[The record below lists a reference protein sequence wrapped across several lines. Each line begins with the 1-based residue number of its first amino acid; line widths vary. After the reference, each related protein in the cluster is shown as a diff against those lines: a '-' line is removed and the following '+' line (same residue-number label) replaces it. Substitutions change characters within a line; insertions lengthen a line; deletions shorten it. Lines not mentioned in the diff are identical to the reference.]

1 MMSYSLKKSRLVLS
15 FSLFSLL
22 GLMACG
28 EETTTEN
35 VSHEAS
41 PVDIYASV
49 GELPKCSKKNNGE
62 MAWVKNEVSARVC
75 VDGKW
80 FATVSSRDTVKKGDI
95 ACSSVELADASGIKI
110 LCNGDSI
117 GTVPYGRNGE
127 NGQKGEPGENGADG
141 INGTD
146 GQKGD
151 KGEDGDAGKKGTDGE
166 DGTGCTIANQTD
178 SSVTIRCGK
187 DSLVLDLFNP
197 LSADT
202 LVLDSEVIAVS
213 LDSLVGYS
221 QKGPF
226 LKGSMVYL
234 YELTDGR
241 TLKQTNGNF
250 VSYITQDDGRYKFSS
265 RDLVSQY
272 ALIVVDGFYRNEVS
286 GKNSDKP
293 IKLHA
298 VSNLLS
304 RRSAN
309 VNLLTHLEYDR
320 VYRLVT
326 QAGMSVRAAKRQAQS
341 EILKMFHIDA
351 TGFKTESE
359 DMNVFG
365 KTDADAALLA
375 VSVLLLGDRNER
387 QLSELLSN
395 ISFDLES
402 DSTWKDTLGKVQM
415 ADWALVADSSGRYA
429 TIHKNVVGWNL
440 GNVPHFQKHLRKF
453 WSIENGLGVCGSDS
467 VPVGLAKNV
476 TNKNSAFYASSYE
489 DTTNTEIRFICVDA
503 DSAKWRVATDVEK
516 NTFDKDCSA
525 GKDGVVLFGR
535 IDSLDYFI
543 CDKSSGFKWRYAT
556 DIEKNT
562 YQQECSEVGT
572 VIDGVV
578 DKDHKYYC
586 TSSGWIDYLA
596 WSWDVPK
603 VMRFNPDFA
612 YDSIVDARDGKVYR
626 TTKIGDQVWMAENLN
641 YADSVTAPSLKGR
654 SWCPDH
660 IDSHCEIGG
669 RLYTWSAAMDSA
681 AVFSNNAR
689 LCGYNNRIAPTY
701 PVRGICPENW
711 HLPDTAEYKS
721 LQRLANPSAFQSRT
735 GWGSY
740 GLDEYGFSALPID
753 RKVFWSSTM
762 YNGIY
767 AYVYWGNI
775 LPLKYDAYPI
785 RCVKDN

>member
-1 MMSYSLKKSRLVLS
+1 MSYSLKKSRLVLS
-15 FSLFSLL
+15 FSLLALL

-75 VDGKW
+75 IDGKW
-80 FATVSSRDTVKKGDI
+80 FATVSSRDTVKKGDF

-226 LKGSMVYL
+226 LKGSLVYL

-298 VSNLLS
+298 ISNLLS

-351 TGFKTESE
+351 TSFKTESE

-429 TIHKNVVGWNL
+429 TIYKNVVGWNL

-516 NTFDKDCSA
+516 NTFDK
-525 GKDGVVLFGR
+525 
-535 IDSLDYFI
+535 
-543 CDKSSGFKWRYAT
+543 
-556 DIEKNT
+556 
-562 YQQECSEVGT
+562 ECSKAGIVVNGT
-572 VIDGVV
+572 VN
-578 DKDHKYYC
+578 KAHKYYC
-586 TSSGWIDYLA
+586 TDKGWVDYLA
-596 WSWDVPK
+596 WNWDVPK
-603 VMRFNPDFA
+603 KDRFNPDFA

-641 YADSVTAPSLKGR
+641 YADSVSTPSLRGK
-654 SWCPDH
+654 SFCPDNEE
-660 IDSHCEIGG
+660 SHCDIGG
-669 RLYTWSAAMDSA
+669 RLYTWAAAMDSIETG
-681 AVFSNNAR
+681 
-689 LCGYNNRIAPTY
+689 CGSHTRCLQKSR
-701 PVRGICPENW
+701 VQGICPKGW
-711 HLPDTAEYKS
+711 HLPDS
-721 LQRLANPSAFQSRT
+721 LEWTVLFGFTNGSGNSRYSKNGVLLSKT
-735 GWGSY
+735 GWLLAGTDD
-740 GLDEYGFSALPID
+740 LGFSALPVNCY
-753 RKVFWSSTM
+753 RKDAFDGEIIFWSTTDSWSSQSA
-762 YNGIY
+762 YVGKASNSIY
-767 AYVYWGNI
+767 AISIGMTEYGYKSYACSV
-775 LPLKYDAYPI
+775 
-785 RCVKDN
+785 RCVQDVLTE

>member
-15 FSLFSLL
+15 FSLLALL

-75 VDGKW
+75 IDGKW
-80 FATVSSRDTVKKGDI
+80 FATVSSRDTVKKGDF

-117 GTVPYGRNGE
+117 GTVPYGRS
-127 NGQKGEPGENGADG
+127 
-141 INGTD
+141 TD

-250 VSYITQDDGRYKFSS
+250 VSYI
-265 RDLVSQY
+265 
-272 ALIVVDGFYRNEVS
+272 IS

-326 QAGMSVRAAKRQAQS
+326 QAGMSVRAAKKQAQY
-341 EILKMFHIDA
+341 EILKLFHIDA
-351 TGFKTESE
+351 TSFKTESE

-429 TIHKNVVGWNL
+429 TIYKNVVGWNL

-516 NTFDKDCSA
+516 NTFDK
-525 GKDGVVLFGR
+525 
-535 IDSLDYFI
+535 
-543 CDKSSGFKWRYAT
+543 
-556 DIEKNT
+556 
-562 YQQECSEVGT
+562 ECSKAGIVVNGT
-572 VIDGVV
+572 VN
-578 DKDHKYYC
+578 KAHKYYC
-586 TSSGWIDYLA
+586 TDKGWVDYLA
-596 WSWDVPK
+596 WNWDVPK
-603 VMRFNPDFA
+603 KDRFNPDFA

-641 YADSVTAPSLKGR
+641 YADSVSTPSLRGK
-654 SWCPDH
+654 SFCPDNEE
-660 IDSHCEIGG
+660 SHCDIGG
-669 RLYTWSAAMDSA
+669 RLYTWAAAMDSIETG
-681 AVFSNNAR
+681 
-689 LCGYNNRIAPTY
+689 CGSHTR
-701 PVRGICPENW
+701 C
-711 HLPDTAEYKS
+711 LQKS
-721 LQRLANPSAFQSRT
+721 RVLAS
-735 GWGSY
+735 
-740 GLDEYGFSALPID
+740 LMD
-753 RKVFWSSTM
+753 
-762 YNGIY
+762 
-767 AYVYWGNI
+767 
-775 LPLKYDAYPI
+775 
-785 RCVKDN
+785 